1 MHHAASW
8 FADVPMAP
16 TDPILGIT
24 EVSCRYHGRITWS
37 CHTRALLRSHAQPFR
52 GEVQTHHPQAFN
64 ASKDPNKMNLGVGAY
79 RDDKGKPVVLDVVRE
94 AEAKIAGERYME

>member
-1 MHHAASW
+1 MHVKW
-8 FADVPMAP
+8 
-16 TDPILGIT
+16 
-24 EVSCRYHGRITWS
+24 SCRAHA
-37 CHTRALLRSHAQPFR
+37 CLRSHAQASP